1 MKLLQQ
7 FLRYIEVCVTS
18 PGWLDRFHLFF
29 SASFL
34 LSKEIERFIFL
45 GIFLQPFSLVIFEF
59 SIQSWLVGN
68 FAGGNLMGG
77 SFLGG
82 SFSDT
87 AEKTENVQHSFLCLQ
102 EYLQKCWQEYIVNY
116 YGHSYFRKIKLF
128 LNYIQEFQGKSLR
141 IIDSLKFIRN
151 SQ

>member
-1 MKLLQQ
+1 MHDL
-7 FLRYIEVCVTS
+7 T
-18 PGWLDRFHLFF
+18 WLIRQIPFIFF
-29 SASFL
+29 SQFSF
-34 LSKEIERFIFL
+34 SWGKWNIYFSWY
-45 GIFLQPFSLVIFEF
+45 FLQPFSLVIFEF